1 MQRNNTHLNIR
12 IPQALHA
19 QVESLA
25 QKQMMPM
32 SVLTRLALVEY
43 VKNHAIDALVST
55 AIQTHAHT
63 QTNTSPTLQKPLAKP
78 SEQSDYT
85 DDWD

>member
-25 QKQMMPM
+25 EKQMMPM

-43 VKNHAIDALVST
+43 VKNHAIDALVPMPIHT
-55 AIQTHAHT
+55 HT
-63 QTNTSPTLQKPLAKP
+63 QTNAHTQIAKPIAKP
-78 SEQSDYT
+78 SEQSDYSN
-85 DDWD
+85 DWD